1 MQSFLSPAQ
10 HADLYDAEN
19 TWTAAEDF
27 FLAFANERPASRVL
41 DLGCGTGRLTVA
53 LAGAGH
59 HVTGVDPH
67 PGSLAA
73 ARAKP
78 GADAVHWIDGTSTAL
93 PPDASFDT
101 AIMSSHVAQAIADER
116 DWAQTLRDVRAAL
129 VPGGRL
135 VFDSRD
141 PQARA
146 WEHWT
151 PANTR
156 SHHTLPDGTALQL
169 WIDAAEREKGLVGI
183 TEHRFLA
190 DGNREFEDALLAFR
204 SESALRRDLAAAGF
218 TVERVLG
225 GWAGQPVGEGDG
237 ELVVVARAWPEFP
250 PRALSGTP

>member
-27 FLAFANERPASRVL
+27 FLAFANEQPASRVL
-41 DLGCGTGRLTVA
+41 DLGCGTGRLTIA
-53 LAGAGH
+53 LAEAGH
-59 HVTGVDPH
+59 LVTGVEPH
-67 PGSLAA
+67 PGSLNA

-78 GADAVHWIDGTSTAL
+78 GAGAVRWIDGTSAAL
-93 PPDASFDT
+93 PQDAAFDA
-101 AIMSSHVAQAIADER
+101 AIMSAHVAQAIADEQE
-116 DWAQTLRDVRAAL
+116 WARTLRDVRSAL

-146 WEHWT
+146 WERWT

-156 SHHTLPDGTALQL
+156 SHLTLPDGTALQL
-169 WIDAAEREKGLVGI
+169 WIDAAELEQGLVGI

-204 SESALRRDLAAAGF
+204 GEAALRRDLAETGF
-218 TVERVLG
+218 TVGPVFG
-225 GWAGQPVGEGDG
+225 GWAGNPWEP
-237 ELVVVARAWPEFP
+237 ATAN
-250 PRALSGTP
+250 

>member
-1 MQSFLSPAQ
+1 MQSYLSPAQ

-19 TWTAAEDF
+19 AWTAAEDF
-27 FLAFANERPASRVL
+27 FLAFANEQPASRVL

-59 HVTGVDPH
+59 TVTGVDPH
-67 PGSLAA
+67 PGSLDA

-78 GADAVHWIDGTSTAL
+78 GADAVRWIDGTSAAL
-93 PPDASFDT
+93 PEDAAFD
-101 AIMSSHVAQAIADER
+101 AVIMSSHVAQAIADER
-116 DWAQTLRDVRAAL
+116 DWADTLRDVRAAL

-146 WEHWT
+146 WERWT

-156 SHHTLPDGTALQL
+156 SHLTLPDGTALQL
-169 WIDAAEREKGLVGI
+169 WIDAAEREQGLVRI

-204 SESALRRDLAAAGF
+204 SESALRRDLAEAGF
-218 TVERVLG
+218 TVVQVFG
-225 GWAGQPVGEGDG
+225 GWAGQPVGAGDG
-237 ELVVVARAWPEFP
+237 ELIVVAHA
-250 PRALSGTP
+250 